1 MIVSQKLQLQAEEQK
16 ATFLPPCQRSSFNN
30 SRNPFML
37 AAGDEAKLLHQA
49 DFGDQGQKDIRST
62 IVIAHG

>member
-1 MIVSQKLQLQAEEQK
+1 
-16 ATFLPPCQRSSFNN
+16 
-30 SRNPFML
+30 ML

-62 IVIAHG
+62 IVIAHGCLFITTNAALFCVGEGK